1 MVLSAGPVYKP
12 QYRMQ
17 GLPQCTPHL
26 VLRSWRIQR
35 LDVQRFPL
43 VGTWETCVLIV
54 TRSPTADDR
63 CPTCEAGSGKSVLWS
78 VVSQPLSPATV
89 LILILSAAII
99 QHIMTLSDSGSAT
112 LTYFYFDFRDEEKQN
127 VRNAVTSILVQLSA
141 SSKHCCDTLY
151 RLYSA
156 HGKGTRQ
163 PSDGT
168 LIDRLKEMLTVTARQ
183 KPIFVVMDALDECPG
198 DGTPT
203 PREGVLNLVTVLV
216 RLQLPNLH
224 ICVTSRPEID
234 IQTMLKP
241 LAVNAISLHEEAKQT
256 LVIANYVNSVVS
268 SDVRM
273 RNWRDE
279 DKKLVVEELSERADG
294 M

>member
-1 MVLSAGPVYKP
+1 ML
-12 QYRMQ
+12 
-17 GLPQCTPHL
+17 T
-26 VLRSWRIQR
+26 I
-35 LDVQRFPL
+35 
-43 VGTWETCVLIV
+43 
-54 TRSPTADDR
+54 
-63 CPTCEAGSGKSVLWS
+63 
-78 VVSQPLSPATV
+78 
-89 LILILSAAII
+89 SAAII
-99 QHIMTLSDSGSAT
+99 QHIMTLHNTRSKTGSAM

-127 VRNAVTSILVQLSA
+127 VRNAVTSICVQLSA
-141 SSKHCCDTLY
+141 YSKHCCDILY

-156 HGKGTRQ
+156 HGEGTGQ
-163 PSDGT
+163 PNNGI

-183 KPIFVVMDALDECPG
+183 KPIFIIMDALDECPD

-203 PREGVLNLVTVLV
+203 PREDVLNLVMVLV

-234 IQTMLKP
+234 IQAMLKP
-241 LAVNAISLHEEAKQT
+241 LAVNAISLHDETKQK

-273 RNWRDE
+273 RKWRDE
-279 DKKLVVEELSERADG
+279 DKQLVVEELSERADG

>member
-1 MVLSAGPVYKP
+1 ML
-12 QYRMQ
+12 
-17 GLPQCTPHL
+17 T
-26 VLRSWRIQR
+26 I
-35 LDVQRFPL
+35 
-43 VGTWETCVLIV
+43 
-54 TRSPTADDR
+54 
-63 CPTCEAGSGKSVLWS
+63 
-78 VVSQPLSPATV
+78 
-89 LILILSAAII
+89 SAAII
-99 QHIMTLSDSGSAT
+99 QYIMTLHDTGSKTGSAT
-112 LTYFYFDFRDEEKQN
+112 LTYFYFDFRNEEKQN
-127 VRNAVTSILVQLSA
+127 VRNAVTSILIQLSA
-141 SSKHCCDTLY
+141 SSKHCCDILY

-163 PSDGT
+163 PSNEI

-183 KPIFVVMDALDECPG
+183 KPIFIVMDALDECPD

-203 PREGVLNLVTVLV
+203 PREEVLTLVMVLV
-216 RLQLPNLH
+216 RLQIPNMH

-241 LAVNAISLHEEAKQT
+241 LAVNAISLHDETKQK
-256 LVIANYVNSVVS
+256 LVIANYVNSAVS

-273 RNWRDE
+273 RKWRDE